1 MVGGDDVVA
10 DGGEAGDESSAGAPV
25 DAEEPVSHVAPGHG
39 GEELSVL
46 SDDSV
51 YELIDVDPT
60 TVEGV
65 RAWFRWNETSRWMNG
80 LPPYF
85 PE

>member
-1 MVGGDDVVA
+1 MMLLRRPRAPGVAVANGGGDAVVA
-10 DGGEAGDESSAGAPV
+10 DGREAGDDSSAGAPV
-25 DAEEPVSHVAPGHG
+25 DAEEPVGHVAPGHG

-46 SDDSV
+46 SDDSE

-65 RAWFRWNETSRWMNG
+65 RAWFC
-80 LPPYF
+80 
-85 PE
+85 

>member
-1 MVGGDDVVA
+1 M
-10 DGGEAGDESSAGAPV
+10 DEISAGAP
-25 DAEEPVSHVAPGHG
+25 DNAEEPVGHGPPGHG

-46 SDDSV
+46 SADSV
-51 YELIDVDPT
+51 YKLIDVDPT

-80 LPPYF
+80 LPPYRT
-85 PE
+85 E